1 MITIETLNI
10 YKKYQGDGDIF
21 QRVGKKDEKK
31 IMNYSNWRNVDDLVQ
46 KISLIKRKLASKT
59 FEDSTIKQLKE
70 SCENQNVIDELWKI
84 DT

>member
-1 MITIETLNI
+1 
-10 YKKYQGDGDIF
+10 
-21 QRVGKKDEKK
+21 
-31 IMNYSNWRNVDDLVQ
+31 MNYSNWRNVDDLVQ